1 MRKTALRYAGGTLA
15 ALTAVGLLA
24 ACSAPADT
32 PDETPAAEGVL
43 TGICPNP
50 LVIQADWEPESE
62 HGGIYELLGDD
73 YEIDTNAKSVTG
85 AMVLPDGSPAGIDVE
100 IRIGGAPVGYQ
111 PVQSLLYQD
120 DSIFMGYGRV
130 TEYMAVVEE
139 TPIVGVLA
147 SLEKSPYS
155 IYWDPETYP
164 DVTEIADLKD
174 DNVTILMGSD
184 ASVWIDYL
192 LARGIVAESQVDR
205 SEAPKPASF
214 IAAGGTVAEAGFA
227 SAEPF
232 LYEVES
238 PEWSKP
244 LEVGLIHDTGYP
256 EYFQTVVVREAD
268 VTERSE
274 CLTAL
279 VPIMQQAQVDYATD
293 PAHTNALIV
302 ELVETYDTGWVYSAE
317 MADWSIAQ
325 QLELGLV
332 ANASSGVMGEFDLDR
347 VQTLIDLVNEFTEY
361 DVSALTPDVLVTNE
375 FIDTS
380 ISLP

>member
-1 MRKTALRYAGGTLA
+1 
-15 ALTAVGLLA
+15 
-24 ACSAPADT
+24 
-32 PDETPAAEGVL
+32 
-43 TGICPNP
+43 
-50 LVIQADWEPESE
+50 
-62 HGGIYELLGDD
+62 
-73 YEIDTNAKSVTG
+73 
-85 AMVLPDGSPAGIDVE
+85 
-100 IRIGGAPVGYQ
+100 
-111 PVQSLLYQD
+111 
-120 DSIFMGYGRV
+120 
-130 TEYMAVVEE
+130 
-139 TPIVGVLA
+139 
-147 SLEKSPYS
+147 
-155 IYWDPETYP
+155 
-164 DVTEIADLKD
+164 
-174 DNVTILMGSD
+174 MGSD

-192 LARGIVAESQVDR
+192 LARGIIAESQVDR

-214 IAAGGTVAEAGFA
+214 IAAGGAVAEAGFA

-244 LEVGLIHDTGYP
+244 VEVGLIHDTGYP

-268 VTERSE
+268 VTEYSE

-293 PAHTNALIV
+293 PADTNALVV
-302 ELVETYDTGWVYSAE
+302 ELVEAYDTGWVYSAE
-317 MADWSIAQ
+317 MADWSIAK

-332 ANASSGVMGEFDLDR
+332 GNSTSGVMGEFDLDR